1 MLTLSYGYKLPEQDD
16 EGDEVFSALEDN
28 ITRLNGHSHNG
39 TDSARLTTTRQ
50 TISSANWAP
59 SGTGY
64 RQLVTV
70 PNSANFDDV
79 GIEFRFSDGSVVYPT
94 VEKVSATT
102 YYVYTNDNT
111 SDFVAVYTH

>member
-1 MLTLSYGYKLPEQDD
+1 MQVLSYGYKLPEDND
-16 EGDEVFSALEDN
+16 EGDTVFSALEDN
-28 ITRLNGHSHNG
+28 ITRVNGHSHDG
-39 TDSARLTTTRQ
+39 SDSARLTVGTQ
-50 TISSANWAP
+50 TISSGSWSS

-70 PNSANFDDV
+70 PNSQNFDDV
-79 GIEFRFSDGSVVYPT
+79 GIQFRLSTGDVVYPT

-111 SDFVAVYTH
+111 VDYTAVYTH